1 MKSIILERKTITS
14 KYVAGQFW
22 EPFDAGKSLICD
34 SLELPWKQNQKNIS
48 CIPGNR
54 TYRCKY
60 NPDKKRF
67 EVFNVP
73 DRTDVQIHIGN
84 QLSEIKGCILLGN
97 ITDWKA
103 PFISDSTTAM
113 DYLKSIVGFDEFK
126 LTIIDPTN
134 ITTLHPPLTEPVGDR
149 RTWKEIGNPI
159 VISPAQPQPAE
170 TKINVKMNWLQKLWA
185 TDGLKRIAGIAGLIA
200 GIVMKLTGTPGADEV
215 LTLSGGV
222 TTIGFAHAAI
232 KSEPAHGGKAGIVW
246 TIIES
251 FLDWL
256 KMLINK
262 LKR

>member
-1 MKSIILERKTITS
+1 MKNIILERKTITS
-14 KYVAGQFW
+14 KYVAGEFQ
-22 EPFDAGKSLICD
+22 EENRTPLCD
-34 SLELPWKQNQKNIS
+34 SLELPWLQNKQNIS

-54 TYRCKY
+54 TYICKY
-60 NPDKKRF
+60 NLEKNRF
-67 EVFNVP
+67 EILNVP

-84 QLSEIKGCILLGN
+84 QLSEIKGCILVGT
-97 ITDWKA
+97 ITDWKL
-103 PFISDSTTAM
+103 PYISESKA
-113 DYLKSIVGFDEFK
+113 GFYSLYHNIGKDEFN
-126 LTIIDPTN
+126 LTILDPTN
-134 ITTLHPPLTEPVGDR
+134 ITTFHPPLTEPVGDR

-170 TKINVKMNWLQKLWA
+170 TKINVKMNWLQKLWV

-200 GIVMKLTGTPGADEV
+200 GIVMKLTGTPGADEL